1 MIRVYSLSLEKVSP
15 AGVSDVE
22 GREGGDEE
30 GRGVEDE
37 GGEAVD
43 VMMERREA
51 VDEGT
56 TGEGLA
62 WAFALLWGK
71 IIDMNTWDH
80 TF

>member
-37 GGEAVD
+37 GGEDEGGEAVD

-62 WAFALLWGK
+62 
-71 IIDMNTWDH
+71 
-80 TF
+80 

>member
-62 WAFALLWGK
+62 
-71 IIDMNTWDH
+71 
-80 TF
+80 